1 MKKDE
6 IFFAENGITTTS
18 ASHIANLAKENYAL
32 IEKNLEKVKF
42 YTTEISLLGFSNKQI
57 LSEGVDE
64 KVLKTISDSL
74 IAIAKLKSLIAW
86 LREAI
91 KAKDRLIKEA
101 SALSDDI
108 IALSLGIKLPERPES
123 YGRLTEDDVIATWSI
138 KQRNRYYYLDTLCST
153 IGKYIHPN
161 GSFSDARESFIE
173 KLSEKHSIQG
183 GGRDTIIYSYIPTVT
198 KEDVEDTFFK
208 LQNDYREFQAELN
221 SMKHQIE
228 VALQEDDREKSQK
241 ETEEREIYLASI
253 KSISSKISSYR
264 KEKVREAQSLKIVI
278 PDSLKGI
285 YDTISKIG
293 K

>member
-228 VALQEDDREKSQK
+228 VALQEYDREISQK

>member
-183 GGRDTIIYSYIPTVT
+183 GGRDAIIYSYIPTVT

>member
-123 YGRLTEDDVIATWSI
+123 YDRLTEDDVIATWNI